1 MSALKDMLTAGDIGT
16 VVATMGTTGTGT
28 TDPLEEII
36 DLANT
41 YDCRVHGTRLR
52 RLLHTCR

>member
-1 MSALKDMLTAGDIGT
+1 MSALKDMLSVGDIGT

-41 YDCRVHGTRLR
+41 YDCRVHVDAA
-52 RLLHTCR
+52 